1 MANTQSEGVIPMD
14 QDRLSQI
21 EASFAHLWGQQLQ
34 PSEKTDQPPKRR
46 KVNPPKHHSGQQN
59 AEKGMMAIVRSMAI
73 LAIRHEDSINS
84 QLTESSY
91 VLYLN
96 QASGLTS
103 LLVKAGQAWSEIM
116 KKGEAQVPLRC
127 HLTKELANTM
137 LHRFTE
143 FQKMKEDPKVRTGAL
158 QSLLILETGEFPHL
172 KWDAKRK
179 KTVVDTQPAM
189 KSIEM
194 EARLKQLQELLS
206 HPSNVIRFHALMNLS
221 QQKEVVPWRL
231 QVCTRDNALRDLMEA
246 LMTSS
251 IWLLIG
257 ARVRPHSMQ
266 RSKLAQDLQDFL
278 KGKEIS

>member
-1 MANTQSEGVIPMD
+1 
-14 QDRLSQI
+14 
-21 EASFAHLWGQQLQ
+21 
-34 PSEKTDQPPKRR
+34 
-46 KVNPPKHHSGQQN
+46 
-59 AEKGMMAIVRSMAI
+59 MAIVRSMAI

-103 LLVKAGQAWSEIM
+103 LLVKAGQAWSELM

-266 RSKLAQDLQDFL
+266 RSKLAQDLQEFL